1 MKKLSVLIISVMIF
15 PMLFGCYDKVE
26 IDKRAFVS
34 TIGLDT
40 FEFIDKKEE
49 LKNINPDAPFAM
61 KQLEK
66 IKVTLGFPNISE
78 TGEKESGDAPN
89 NTMVAEAPSFE
100 DAIIKIGNKSSRTV
114 TFGTGKLMVISEDFF
129 RYPDTLKEVL
139 DNIRR
144 SPNINRVM
152 YVITCEGQAE
162 DILKFM
168 PPMENNVE
176 NYLLGLMENVGVNSY
191 IKPVRLNDM
200 LSLMSK
206 ECDIAIPKVS
216 IKKESNEVVLKG
228 ASIVKDFSITG
239 SLSEVESSDI
249 ELLRG
254 NLKGGKK
261 IIYMEGHPVDYYIT
275 EVTRKLKVKEDDGKL
290 NFQVLLQL
298 DGELQGYIPDKKAL
312 DNADIE
318 EIQNHFDN
326 SLAKE
331 GRMVLEGVQ
340 SQYGADLLELKEYL
354 KGYHP
359 FIWNDVKDN
368 WSDTFKNS
376 KIEVYVKTNI
386 RRIGVGY

>member
-1 MKKLSVLIISVMIF
+1 MKKLSIFIIFVMIS

-66 IKVTLGFPNISE
+66 MKVTLGFPNISE
-78 TGEKESGDAPN
+78 TGEKESGNAPN
-89 NTMVAEAPSFE
+89 NTMVAEAASFE

-144 SPNINRVM
+144 SPNIHRVM
-152 YVITCEGQAE
+152 YVIICEGKAE
-162 DILKFM
+162 DVLKFI

-176 NYLLGLMENVGVNSY
+176 NYLLGLMENTGVNSY

-228 ASIVKDFSITG
+228 ASIVKDFSIAG
-239 SLSEVESSDI
+239 SLSDIESSDI

-261 IIYMEGHPVDYYIT
+261 IIYMEGHPIDFYIT
-275 EVTRKLKVKEDDGKL
+275 EVTRKLKVKEDSGKL
-290 NFQVLLQL
+290 NFEVLLQL

-312 DNADIE
+312 DNRDIE

-340 SQYGADLLELKEYL
+340 SEYGADLLELKEYI

-359 FIWNDVKDN
+359 FIWNNVKDN
-368 WSDTFKNS
+368 WSDIFKNS
-376 KIEVYVKTNI
+376 KIKVYVKTNI

>member
-1 MKKLSVLIISVMIF
+1 MKKLSIFIIFVMIS

-66 IKVTLGFPNISE
+66 MKVTLGFPNISE
-78 TGEKESGDAPN
+78 TGEKESGNAPN
-89 NTMVAEAPSFE
+89 NTMVAEAASFE

-152 YVITCEGQAE
+152 YVIICEGKAE
-162 DILKFM
+162 DVLKFI

-176 NYLLGLMENVGVNSY
+176 NYLLGLMENTGVNSY

-228 ASIVKDFSITG
+228 ASIVKDFSIAG
-239 SLSEVESSDI
+239 SLSDIESSDI

-261 IIYMEGHPVDYYIT
+261 IIYMEGHPIDFYIT
-275 EVTRKLKVKEDDGKL
+275 EVTRKLKVKEDSGKL
-290 NFQVLLQL
+290 NFEVLLQL

-312 DNADIE
+312 DNRDIE

-340 SQYGADLLELKEYL
+340 SEYGADLLELKEYI

-359 FIWNDVKDN
+359 FIWNNVKDN
-368 WSDTFKNS
+368 WSDIFKNS
-376 KIEVYVKTNI
+376 KIKVYVKTNI

>member
-1 MKKLSVLIISVMIF
+1 MKKLSIFIIFVMIS

-66 IKVTLGFPNISE
+66 MKVTLGFPNISE
-78 TGEKESGDAPN
+78 TGEKESGNAPN
-89 NTMVAEAPSFE
+89 NTMVAEAASFE

-152 YVITCEGQAE
+152 YVIICEGKAE
-162 DILKFM
+162 DVLKFI

-176 NYLLGLMENVGVNSY
+176 NYLLGLMENTGVNSY

-228 ASIVKDFSITG
+228 ASIVKDFSIAG
-239 SLSEVESSDI
+239 SLSDIESSDI

-261 IIYMEGHPVDYYIT
+261 IIYMEGHPIDFYIT
-275 EVTRKLKVKEDDGKL
+275 EVTRKLKVKEDSGKL
-290 NFQVLLQL
+290 NFEVLLQL

-312 DNADIE
+312 DNRDIE

-340 SQYGADLLELKEYL
+340 SEYGADLLELKEYI

-359 FIWNDVKDN
+359 FIWNNVKDN
-368 WSDTFKNS
+368 WSDNVKNS
-376 KIEVYVKTNI
+376 KIKVYVKTNI

>member
-1 MKKLSVLIISVMIF
+1 MKKLSIFIIFVMIS

-66 IKVTLGFPNISE
+66 MKVTLGFPNISE
-78 TGEKESGDAPN
+78 TGEKESGNAPN
-89 NTMVAEAPSFE
+89 NTMVAEAASFE

-152 YVITCEGQAE
+152 YVIICEGKAE
-162 DILKFM
+162 DVLKFI

-176 NYLLGLMENVGVNSY
+176 NYLLGLMENTGVNSY

-228 ASIVKDFSITG
+228 ASIVKDFSIAG
-239 SLSEVESSDI
+239 SLSDIESSDI

-261 IIYMEGHPVDYYIT
+261 IIYLAGHPIDFYIT
-275 EVTRKLKVKEDDGKL
+275 EVTRKLKVKEDSGKL
-290 NFQVLLQL
+290 NFEVLLQL

-312 DNADIE
+312 DNRDIE

-340 SQYGADLLELKEYL
+340 SEYGADLLELKEYI

-359 FIWNDVKDN
+359 FIWNNVKDN
-368 WSDTFKNS
+368 WSDIFKNS
-376 KIEVYVKTNI
+376 KIKVYVKTNI

>member
-1 MKKLSVLIISVMIF
+1 M
-15 PMLFGCYDKVE
+15 D
-26 IDKRAFVS
+26 
-34 TIGLDT
+34 
-40 FEFIDKKEE
+40 
-49 LKNINPDAPFAM
+49 
-61 KQLEK
+61 
-66 IKVTLGFPNISE
+66 
-78 TGEKESGDAPN
+78 
-89 NTMVAEAPSFE
+89 
-100 DAIIKIGNKSSRTV
+100 
-114 TFGTGKLMVISEDFF
+114 
-129 RYPDTLKEVL
+129 
-139 DNIRR
+139 
-144 SPNINRVM
+144 
-152 YVITCEGQAE
+152 
-162 DILKFM
+162 
-168 PPMENNVE
+168 
-176 NYLLGLMENVGVNSY
+176 
-191 IKPVRLNDM
+191 
-200 LSLMSK
+200 
-206 ECDIAIPKVS
+206 
-216 IKKESNEVVLKG
+216 
-228 ASIVKDFSITG
+228 
-239 SLSEVESSDI
+239 
-249 ELLRG
+249 
-254 NLKGGKK
+254 
-261 IIYMEGHPVDYYIT
+261 GHPVDYYIT